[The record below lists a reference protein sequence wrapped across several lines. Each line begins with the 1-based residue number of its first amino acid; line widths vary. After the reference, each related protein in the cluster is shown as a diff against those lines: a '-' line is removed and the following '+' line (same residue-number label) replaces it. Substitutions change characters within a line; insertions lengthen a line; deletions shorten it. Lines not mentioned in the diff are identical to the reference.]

1 MAILLPAPIH
11 IDEEASFGVS
21 APTTSTTVALALGDA
36 LAIATARRLHTTP
49 GRGPAEVFKGFH
61 PGGAIGAALS
71 VSTPRSVP
79 TPTSA
84 SPLSAL
90 PPVDYV
96 HVKRNDHKM
105 ASSSSVVADQQFGRS
120 ISDLAIPLH
129 KIPTVTSSRIR
140 ILDILITAIQ
150 HPASKSWVKL
160 SPTEIIPPRRVRS
173 LSQESHVTSAIA
185 DLTSP
190 VCIGPD
196 GWLCVPASAT
206 VGDVHH
212 WLTDGTKGDT
222 SLPLVCVMDDT
233 GHQGWGFVEG
243 EDVCGIAV

>member
-79 TPTSA
+79 TPISA

-90 PPVDYV
+90 PPVDF
-96 HVKRNDHKM
+96 HVKRNDHRM

-196 GWLCVPASAT
+196 GWLCDLACAKFDQVLAPTARAAR
-206 VGDVHH
+206 
-212 WLTDGTKGDT
+212 
-222 SLPLVCVMDDT
+222 
-233 GHQGWGFVEG
+233 
-243 EDVCGIAV
+243 GISILLIAAFYCFYRVSHIIC